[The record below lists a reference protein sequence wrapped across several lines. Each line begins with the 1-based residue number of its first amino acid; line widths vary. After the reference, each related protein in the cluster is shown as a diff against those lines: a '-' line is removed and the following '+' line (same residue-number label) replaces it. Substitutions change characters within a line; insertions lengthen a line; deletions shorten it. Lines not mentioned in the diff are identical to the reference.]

1 MIRPSRLLFLA
12 LALTGCQKPEIHS
25 YLAPKDVSL
34 ESTPAMPA
42 QEAMPKLAWTLPAGW
57 KESAG
62 GQMSVANFR
71 AGEGEDAPSV
81 SITPLPN
88 LSGQE
93 EAIVNM
99 WREQVKLGPL
109 SPEEVSKALQ
119 PASVAGGEG
128 KVFELLGERDGNPYR
143 TIAAMLHRGSRSW
156 FFKMNG
162 ADAAVTAQKPA
173 FLDFVKSV
181 QFSSPDGMGAPATAS
196 APGTSET
203 PKSSFGWTVPPSWK
217 VQAAGA
223 MQVAKFSVPPQ
234 GEAKA
239 DVSVSIF
246 PSESGGTLANVNR
259 WRKQIGLTEVDEA
272 GLAAC
277 TSPLDSIPGAVV
289 ADLRNEPRALLGAI
303 VPRGN
308 QYFFYKL
315 LGDASAVGAA
325 REDFLG
331 FVKSEP

>member
-1 MIRPSRLLFLA
+1 MIRPLRLLFLA
-12 LALTGCQKPEIHS
+12 LALTGCRKPEIHS

-34 ESTPAMPA
+34 ESTAAMPA
-42 QEAMPKLAWTLPAGW
+42 QEKLPQLSWTLPPGW
-57 KESAG
+57 AQTQP
-62 GQMSVANFR
+62 GQMSVASFR
-71 AGEGEDAPSV
+71 TGEGEDAPTV
-81 SITPLPN
+81 AITPLPN

-99 WREQVKLGPL
+99 WREQMKLGPL
-109 SPEEVSKALQ
+109 SPEEVAKALV
-119 PASVAGGEG
+119 PTPVAGGEG
-128 KVFELLGERDGNPYR
+128 KVFELLGERDGKSYR
-143 TIAAMLHRGSRSW
+143 TIAAMLHRSSRSW
-156 FFKMNG
+156 FFKLSG
-162 ADAAVTAQKPA
+162 PDATVTAQKQA

-181 QFSSPDGMGAPATAS
+181 RFSSS
-196 APGTSET
+196 SET
-203 PKSSFGWTVPPSWK
+203 AAAAPSSSAQDEPKSSFGWAVPPAWK
-217 VQAAGA
+217 PQTAGA

-234 GEAKA
+234 GDAKA

-259 WRKQIGLTEVDEA
+259 WRKQIGLPEVDEA

-289 ADLRNEPRALLGAI
+289 VDLKSDPRALLGAI
-303 VPRGN
+303 VPRGSRF
-308 QYFFYKL
+308 FFYKL